1 MLRKPLVSLSA
12 FIVLALAAFYGFAKW
27 PTSFI
32 PQEDQ
37 GYFIVSVQ
45 LPNAASMERT
55 RKVCDDLNRIIQS
68 YPEVENALNIV
79 GFSALQGGSSSNSA
93 TFFVVLKPW
102 DDRKGK
108 EHSVFNVVERLNR
121 DASVL
126 QEAIVF
132 AVNPPAIS
140 GLGVSGGLEMQ
151 LEDRSNLGA
160 GELESAVNALIG
172 NIGSEPAAIYLEY
185 RSR

>member
-1 MLRKPLVSLSA
+1 MNGYVKVIGSMLRKPLVSLSA

-79 GFSALQGGSSSNSA
+79 GF
-93 TFFVVLKPW
+93 
-102 DDRKGK
+102 RRYR
-108 EHSVFNVVERLNR
+108 VEVRPIR
-121 DASVL
+121 QRFSW
-126 QEAIVF
+126 
-132 AVNPPAIS
+132 
-140 GLGVSGGLEMQ
+140 
-151 LEDRSNLGA
+151 
-160 GELESAVNALIG
+160 
-172 NIGSEPAAIYLEY
+172 Y
-185 RSR
+185 